1 MLSQG
6 SCIYLARRIFI
17 FAQQDK
23 VILWTRVTPTDSGV
37 RLKVVWEISFDN
49 QFKQNLKTGMV
60 ETSKTDDFTVKV
72 DAAGLQA
79 DTVYYYRF
87 KFGNKEFHRLGRR
100 KHYQHPPIK

>member
-1 MLSQG
+1 M
-6 SCIYLARRIFI
+6 
-17 FAQQDK
+17 
-23 VILWTRVTPTDSGV
+23 
-37 RLKVVWEISFDN
+37 RLKVVWEISTDN

-60 ETSKTDDFTVKV
+60 ETSKSDDFTVKV

-87 KFGNKEFHRLGRR
+87 KLVIKFHRLGRR